1 MAGDAIPASRPLA
14 SFEGLELAVPECAKG
29 LGSVIL
35 NPESA
40 DLIEGVRAD
49 PFPIHPDD
57 RGYFLEVQRLGGGL
71 TRNFPLE
78 STQVSAAVSYP
89 DTIKAF
95 HFHLRQTDCWV
106 PSSGMFQVAL
116 ADLRT
121 ASPTFGR
128 RNTFYVGRL
137 RPWRILIPPGVAHGY
152 KIIGGQ
158 EAMLVYLT
166 DRFYDPRDEGRIA
179 YNDRSINYDWEMQ
192 HK

>member
-1 MAGDAIPASRPLA
+1 MAGDAVPASRPLA
-14 SFEGLELAVPECAKG
+14 SLEGLELAVPECAKG

>member
-1 MAGDAIPASRPLA
+1 MAGDTITASRPLA
-14 SFEGLELAVPECAKG
+14 SFEGLDLAVPECARG

-35 NPESA
+35 DPQSA
-40 DLIEGVRAD
+40 DLIEGVRAE
-49 PFPIHPDD
+49 PFPIYPDD
-57 RGYFLEVQRLGGGL
+57 RGYFLEVQRLGRGL
-71 TRNFPLE
+71 TEVFPPE
-78 STQVSAAVSYP
+78 STQISAAVSYP

-106 PSSGMFQVAL
+106 PASGMFQVAL
-116 ADLRT
+116 ADLR
-121 ASPTFGR
+121 SGSRTFGR
-128 RNTFYVGRL
+128 RNTLYVGRL

-158 EAMLVYLT
+158 EALLVYLT

-179 YNDRSINYDWEMQ
+179 YNDGSINYDWETQ

>member
-1 MAGDAIPASRPLA
+1 MAGDAVPASRSLA
-14 SFEGLELAVPECAKG
+14 SLEGLELAVPECAKG

-40 DLIEGVRAD
+40 DLIEGVQAD
-49 PFPIHPDD
+49 PFPIYPDD

-179 YNDRSINYDWEMQ
+179 YNDGSINYDWEMQ

>member
-1 MAGDAIPASRPLA
+1 MAGDAVPASRPLA
-14 SFEGLELAVPECAKG
+14 SLEGLELAVPECAKG

-40 DLIEGVRAD
+40 DLIEGVQAD
-49 PFPIHPDD
+49 PFPIYPDD
-57 RGYFLEVQRLGGGL
+57 RGYFLEVQRLGSGL